1 MSIFFTNPWV
11 TILSATIL
19 AFIIAYASIPTI
31 VNVAREK
38 GLYDVPNSRTS
49 HKHKTPTLGGIA
61 IFSGFIIA
69 SLAFSNSVQMPEAQY
84 LVMGIIIIFLIG
96 LKDDILILAA
106 FKKLFGQIVA
116 AVVITDL
123 AGLRISNFHGF
134 LGITQIDYHLSLYL
148 TVFIIIVIT
157 NAFNL
162 IDGIDGLS
170 SGLGIVTLTSLGV
183 WFYLNLYFSWSVYCF
198 SMSGALIAFY
208 RFNVFSIDKK
218 IFMGDTGSMLI
229 GFLTAV
235 CIIKFNE
242 LNLISDL
249 PFYVASSPAV
259 SIALLVIPLFDTL
272 RVFTIRIAKGLSPF
286 NPDKRHLHHILLDLG
301 LKHRHASIIL
311 IHFNLLVTIFAF
323 LLSNILGIFTL
334 TSLVLFIALI
344 FTYIAWKIRKTKF
357 KKLKQA
363 N

>member
-69 SLAFSNSVQMPEAQY
+69 SLAFSNSIQMPEAQY
-84 LVMGIIIIFLIG
+84 LVLGIIIIFLLG

-357 KKLKQA
+357 KKL
-363 N
+363 NPN